1 MLSCSQLTPTHRL
14 NTLIDASD
22 PDTSLSQLAH
32 LLQSAEACRRDG
44 KPRWMQ
50 LTALIHDLGKL
61 LFFFGAQGQWDVV
74 GDTFVVG
81 CAFPAG
87 IIYPETFAGNPD
99 AKDPVYSTRLG
110 IYTEGCGLENLM
122 LSWGHDEYLYRVVRH
137 QSTLPEEA
145 LAMIRY
151 HSFYP
156 WHREGAY
163 AEFMA
168 PDGRDARMLAAVREF
183 NRYDLYSKSDEV
195 PEVEEL
201 KVSGWKSGVALSD
214 LDEAD

>member
-1 MLSCSQLTPTHRL
+1 
-14 NTLIDASD
+14 
-22 PDTSLSQLAH
+22 
-32 LLQSAEACRRDG
+32 
-44 KPRWMQ
+44 MQ

-61 LFFFGAQGQWDVV
+61 LLFFGAQGQWDVV

-81 CAFPAG
+81 CAVPAG
-87 IIYPETFAGNPD
+87 VIYRESFAGNPD

-110 IYTEGCGLENLM
+110 IYSEGCGLDNLM

-137 QSTLPEEA
+137 QSTLPQEA
-145 LAMIRY
+145 LAVIRY

-168 PDGRDARMLAAVREF
+168 GDGRDERMLEVVRRF

-195 PEVEEL
+195 PDVQEL
-201 KVSGWKSGVALSD
+201 KVSAGERCCGGRCTMLMGAIAVLSG
-214 LDEAD
+214 AD